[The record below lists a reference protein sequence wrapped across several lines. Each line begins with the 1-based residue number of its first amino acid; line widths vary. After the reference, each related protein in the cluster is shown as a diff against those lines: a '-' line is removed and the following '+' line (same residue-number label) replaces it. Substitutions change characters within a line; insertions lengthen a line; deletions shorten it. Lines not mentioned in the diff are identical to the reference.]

1 MNEISVKSA
10 EYQSLETLLIQ
21 KSPVTR
27 LQQYREREAKELLDL
42 QTQTTA
48 QPAQTTLAEK
58 NITIPDKTRAGSSLK
73 GGSE

>member
-42 QTQTTA
+42 QTQATA
-48 QPAQTTLAEK
+48 QPAQTTIAEK
-58 NITIPDKTRAGSSLK
+58 TITVPDKARAGSSLK
-73 GGSE
+73 GASE